1 MTATATPTDRLPTDQ
16 FAAST
21 DIAAL
26 RTAVSWP
33 NSAPRLALL
42 LLTRLLAGRRFA
54 EAHEFFDRLSRER
67 PDEPLLL
74 AAAGAA
80 QAQLPD
86 GLPDA
91 LAKLDAAAAAQ
102 PGLPTLLRGLTLA
115 RVPGAAGRA
124 ADAIADLELVLALAD
139 RFPAG
144 LRRAARHALTDL
156 RAGVVSTPPLA
167 VDHSVDDR
175 NGFRFGPP
183 RLVELAEG
191 VLVAQNYDFGDIAF
205 VRTSGGVVA
214 VDAGTTEA
222 NAAAALAAL
231 RAVTADPITHVV
243 LTHAHWDHV
252 GGLAALRGPD
262 TRVIAQAGFPAELA
276 RLAEQPDP
284 WPRFRPAD
292 AVRRYDI
299 TPDLLVSEPTALR
312 VGDREL
318 VLLPARGGETA
329 DALLLHLPESG
340 VLFVGDVLMPH
351 LGAPFLAEGSAD
363 GLLAGLRQIEEIRPR
378 LLVHGHPPLTETM
391 PIEIVPALRA
401 ALTSLHDTV
410 LADLRAGRALVELLG
425 RNHLPD
431 LLRDHPDAVLP
442 YLLLRDN
449 LIQRVHRQRT
459 GYWQRDGEG
468 MAVFAPDDWALAL
481 DLLADGDADRHT
493 AAVRALLDRDHA
505 ALALRVVD
513 LALRRHPD
521 HAALTELR
529 GLVLARLLAH
539 HQAASP
545 FRFIVYSGLS
555 GVDVPPVPAA

>member
-1 MTATATPTDRLPTDQ
+1 MTATTTPTDQ

-21 DIAAL
+21 DIEAL

-33 NSAPRLALL
+33 NSAPRVALL
-42 LLTRLLAGRRFA
+42 LLTRLLAGRRFTD
-54 EAHEFFDRLSRER
+54 AHEFFDQLSRER

-74 AAAGAA
+74 AAAGTA
-80 QAQLPD
+80 QAQLP
-86 GLPDA
+86 GQLPDA

-102 PGLPTLLRGLTLA
+102 AGLPSLLRGLTLA
-115 RVPGAAGRA
+115 QVPDAAGRA
-124 ADAIADLELVLALAD
+124 ADAIADLELVLALAE

-144 LRRAARHALTDL
+144 LRRAAQHALADL

-167 VDHSVDDR
+167 VNYSIDDR
-175 NGFRFGPP
+175 DGFRFGPP
-183 RLVELAEG
+183 QLVELADG

-205 VRTSGGVVA
+205 IRTSAGVVA

-252 GGLAALRGPD
+252 GGLAALRGPH

-276 RLAEQPDP
+276 RLGEQPDP
-284 WPRFRPAD
+284 WSRFRPAD
-292 AVRRYDI
+292 AVRDHDI

-318 VLLPARGGETA
+318 ALLPTPGGETA

-340 VLFVGDVLMPH
+340 VLFVGDVLMPY
-351 LGAPFLAEGSAD
+351 LGAPFLAEGSAE
-363 GLLAGLRQIEEIRPR
+363 GLLAGLRQIEELAPR
-378 LLVHGHPPLTETM
+378 LLVHGHPPLTDTM
-391 PIEIVPALRA
+391 SAAVIPALRA
-401 ALTSLHDTV
+401 ALTSLHETV
-410 LADLRAGRALVELLG
+410 LADLRAGRTLVELLR
-425 RNHLPD
+425 RNHLPE

-442 YLLLRDN
+442 YLLVRDN
-449 LIQRVHRQRT
+449 LVQRTHRQRT

-468 MAVFAPDDWALAL
+468 MAVFAPEDWALAL
-481 DLLADGDADRHT
+481 DLLADGDADRH
-493 AAVRALLDRDHA
+493 ARAVRVLLDRDDA
-505 ALALRVVD
+505 ALALRLVD
-513 LALRRHPD
+513 LALVRHRD
-521 HAALTELR
+521 HPALTDLR
-529 GLVLARLLAH
+529 QQVLGRLLAH
-539 HQAASP
+539 HQSTSP

-555 GVDVPPVPAA
+555 GVDVPAAPAA